1 MKHAITTVLAATVLF
16 TGSLLWAV
24 APEQQTVDIPV
35 TRIVLFSSGV
45 GYFEHLGEVADD
57 ATVKLMFKTEQINDV
72 LKSMVVMDLSE
83 SGAVTSINYASREP
97 LARALRSFAVDLMG
111 DPKLSDLLKQLRGA
125 RVILSAPDRI
135 TGTILGIETRTRT
148 VNAPG
153 GTTIIKESVL
163 NLVTLK
169 GLQSIPLRT
178 VQNIQLIDPNLRSEI
193 DKALK
198 LIIASSDKQRKG
210 VEVNFRGKGKREVRI
225 GYVTETPVWK
235 VSYRLE
241 LSGEKPY
248 LQGWAIVENTSDQDW
263 SGVGLSLI
271 SGRPISFIQDL
282 YTPLY
287 LPRPVVKPQMYA
299 SLRPR
304 EYEEGLESEKRAKG
318 ITAKDMKKLRA
329 RGGPVTRELKED
341 VRASRSEAKAYIG
354 VSAGERLGGAMDLAR
369 SVQSVAAAG
378 KVGELFQ
385 FDIKDVVD
393 LSRRR
398 SAMLPIIAQP
408 IAAEKVSIYNTSVQK
423 KHPLNGAWIT
433 NDTGLKMLGGPITVF
448 DQKTYAGDAT
458 IGNLAENDKRL
469 ISYAID
475 LNMTVDPSQ
484 KSQSHL
490 TAAKIVKGVMTL
502 TYLHRY
508 TQTYQI
514 KNKSDEDR
522 TLIIEHPRHH
532 GRKLLEP
539 KTYEEKTPSLYR
551 FKVLVKK
558 DSTQDFNVAEEQVR
572 YQTVRIIDQNTKLL
586 LSYAKNA
593 KISEAARAAL
603 AKVAEMKQQL
613 AAAERKEKDWRKQKK
628 VIETGQDRLRKNIA
642 TVGRDSTLGK
652 RYLKKLSGQEDQIE
666 MLEGRIKDI
675 RAYGAPIRKQ
685 LADFINNMNF

>member
-97 LARALRSFAVDLMG
+97 LARALRSFAVDLTG
-111 DPKLSDLLKQLRGA
+111 NPKLSDLLKQLRGA

-210 VEVNFRGKGKREVRI
+210 VEVNFRGKGKRKVRI

-304 EYEEGLESEKRAKG
+304 EYEEGFDLEKRGIG
-318 ITAKDMKKLRA
+318 IT
-329 RGGPVTRELKED
+329 KED
-341 VRASRSEAKAYIG
+341 SMRVVRGRVSTKSEDAAPARPPESKRFVGY
-354 VSAGERLGGAMDLAR
+354 SDLYKGGAVALAGR
-369 SVQSVAAAG
+369 GVQSVAAAG

-385 FDIKDVVD
+385 FDIKDAVD

-508 TQTYQI
+508 TQIYQI

-532 GRKLLEP
+532 GRELLEP

-572 YQTVRIIDQNTKLL
+572 YQIVRIIDQNTKLL

-652 RYLKKLSGQEDQIE
+652 RYLNKLSGQEDQIE
-666 MLEGRIKDI
+666 MLEGWIKDI